1 MAVINDFSTNYMK
14 ALGLNQA
21 YILLKLRN
29 NYYIVLICS
38 FGSITGNIHI
48 TALDN
53 NFIRFFFICITR
65 MISDDT
71 ENYMDTENAM
81 SINKK
86 NHINIKCSLLNK
98 TMHFIMTEIFLIKL

>member
-53 NFIRFFFICITR
+53 NCIRFFFICITR
-65 MISDDT
+65 MIFDDT

-86 NHINIKCSLLNK
+86 LKTIWILRMQCQSIRKIILTLNV
-98 TMHFIMTEIFLIKL
+98 HY